1 MVRRKLMVGLLGP
14 ALLALI
20 LVAGWLTPLHP
31 QGAGMAAGAPHTP
44 LPVQPAPAPRSVAAN
59 YLPLIAGPQS
69 LPPTATTTPTATAVA
84 TQSPTATPTSTGMP
98 TATPTATPTTA
109 GEALPPGPL
118 TLVTLG
124 DSLTAGD
131 RDDSAVGGGYPR
143 RLLAALQVIRPGST
157 LLNLGQS
164 GWTSG
169 DLIDGVNGTPGQLDQ
184 AVTHLNQASGA
195 KVALVWIGSND
206 LWYLYEFGPE
216 PMNAAAEQDD
226 LAAYQQHLTAI
237 VAALRATG
245 AYVLLGL
252 MDDQALRPVVANPP
266 NPAEPAFPAITADDR
281 ARMSAQVT
289 RYNAVLTGLAGPPQL
304 APVDFYA
311 TTIFTDP
318 ATLSDD
324 GNHPNAA
331 GYDIIAALWAEAL
344 AQWLP

>member
-1 MVRRKLMVGLLGP
+1 MARRKLMVGLLGL

-20 LVAGWLTPLHP
+20 LLAGWRTPLHP
-31 QGAGMAAGAPHTP
+31 LGGWVAAGAPRTP
-44 LPVQPAPAPRSVAAN
+44 LPVQPTAAPRSAAAN
-59 YLPLIAGPQS
+59 YLPLIAGPHS
-69 LPPTATTTPTATAVA
+69 LSPTATAVA
-84 TQSPTATPTSTGMP
+84 TPSPTATPTATRAP

-131 RDDSAVGGGYPR
+131 RDDSAAGGGYPR
-143 RLLAALQVIRPGST
+143 RLLAALQAIRPGST

-184 AVTHLNQASGA
+184 AVAHLNQANGA

-226 LAAYQQHLTAI
+226 LAAYQQHLTTI

-289 RYNAVLTGLAGPPQL
+289 RYNAALTALAALPGPPEL

-318 ATLSDD
+318 ATLADD

-331 GYDIIAALWAEAL
+331 GYDAIAALWAAAL

>member
-1 MVRRKLMVGLLGP
+1 MVRRKLMVGLLGLAGL
-14 ALLALI
+14 ALL
-20 LVAGWLTPLHP
+20 VAVGWLASAHPLI
-31 QGAGMAAGAPHTP
+31 AGAVDSARAAHTP
-44 LPVQPAPAPRSVAAN
+44 IPVQPAPASRSAAAN

-69 LPPTATTTPTATAVA
+69 LPPTATTTPTATAGA
-84 TQSPTATPTSTGMP
+84 TSSPTATPTT
-98 TATPTATPTTA
+98 TPTTA
-109 GEALPPGPL
+109 GHALPPGPL

-131 RDDSAVGGGYPR
+131 RDDSAAGGGYPR
-143 RLLAALQVIRPGST
+143 RLLAALQAIRPGST
-157 LLNLGQS
+157 VLNLGQS

-169 DLIDGVNGTPGQLDQ
+169 DLIDGVNGAPGQLGQ
-184 AVTHLNQASGA
+184 AVAHLNQASGA

-216 PMNAAAEQDD
+216 PMNTAAEQDD
-226 LAAYQQHLTAI
+226 LAAYQQHLTTI
-237 VAALRATG
+237 VTALRATG

-252 MDDQALRPVVANPP
+252 LDDQALRPVVANPP
-266 NPAEPAFPAITADDR
+266 NPAEPAFPGITADDR

-289 RYNAVLTGLAGPPQL
+289 RYNAALTALAGLPGPPEL

-331 GYDIIAALWAEAL
+331 GYDAIAALWGDAL

>member
-1 MVRRKLMVGLLGP
+1 MARRKLMVGLLGL

-20 LVAGWLTPLHP
+20 LLAGWRTPLHP
-31 QGAGMAAGAPHTP
+31 LGGWVAAGAPRTP
-44 LPVQPAPAPRSVAAN
+44 LPVQPTAAPRSAAAN
-59 YLPLIAGPQS
+59 YLPLIAGPHS
-69 LPPTATTTPTATAVA
+69 LPPTSTAVA
-84 TQSPTATPTSTGMP
+84 TPSPTATPT
-98 TATPTATPTTA
+98 ATRAPTATPTTA

-131 RDDSAVGGGYPR
+131 RDDSAAGGGYPR
-143 RLLAALQVIRPGST
+143 RLLAALQAIRPGST

-169 DLIDGVNGTPGQLDQ
+169 DLIDGVNGTPSQLDQ
-184 AVTHLNQASGA
+184 AVAHLNQASGA

-226 LAAYQQHLTAI
+226 LAAYQQHLTTI
-237 VAALRATG
+237 VAQLRATG

-289 RYNAVLTGLAGPPQL
+289 RYNAALTALAALPGPPEL

-331 GYDIIAALWAEAL
+331 GYDAIAALWAAAL

>member
-1 MVRRKLMVGLLGP
+1 MARRKLMVGLPGL

-20 LVAGWLTPLHP
+20 LLAGWRTPLHP
-31 QGAGMAAGAPHTP
+31 LGGWVAAGAPRTP
-44 LPVQPAPAPRSVAAN
+44 LPVQPTAAPRSAAAN
-59 YLPLIAGPQS
+59 YLPLIAGPHS
-69 LPPTATTTPTATAVA
+69 LSPTATAVA
-84 TQSPTATPTSTGMP
+84 TPSPTATPT
-98 TATPTATPTTA
+98 ATRAPTATPTTA

-131 RDDSAVGGGYPR
+131 RDDSAAGGGYPR
-143 RLLAALQVIRPGST
+143 RLLAALQAIRPGST

-184 AVTHLNQASGA
+184 AVAHLNQANGA

-226 LAAYQQHLTAI
+226 LAAYQQHLTTI
-237 VAALRATG
+237 VAQLRATG

-289 RYNAVLTGLAGPPQL
+289 RYNAALTALAALPGPPEL

-318 ATLSDD
+318 ATLADD

-331 GYDIIAALWAEAL
+331 GYDAIAALWAAAL